1 MLCNFVNPL
10 TKLIFRVNINLRR
23 VRIFMRKELTEI
35 LSIVVAEDFQPPES
49 FSHFSGAREL
59 KEFYLEY
66 YSFARKCKSTESFG
80 KQANNSSAF
89 LQNPADANSKKN
101 SKKP

>member
-35 LSIVVAEDFQPPES
+35 LSIVVAEDF
-49 FSHFSGAREL
+49 
-59 KEFYLEY
+59 
-66 YSFARKCKSTESFG
+66 
-80 KQANNSSAF
+80 
-89 LQNPADANSKKN
+89 
-101 SKKP
+101 